1 MSFEGW
7 LMIGVVVYMLLAFT
21 IVIFLGSIDVID
33 EDNGKIIFVCL
44 AVPPIGL
51 LLLIVYCFILFGDF
65 CAKHK
70 DKIRKFLQ
78 IK

>member
-7 LMIGVVVYMLLAFT
+7 LMIGVGVYMLLAFT
-21 IVIFLGSIDVID
+21 IVIFLESIDVID
-33 EDNGKIIFVCL
+33 NNSSKIIFVCL

-51 LLLIVYCFILFGDF
+51 LLLIVYCFTLFDDF

-70 DKIRKFLQ
+70 DKIRKFLR

>member
-1 MSFEGW
+1 MREK
-7 LMIGVVVYMLLAFT
+7 LIKRLIIY
-21 IVIFLGSIDVID
+21 IYD

-70 DKIRKFLQ
+70 DKIRKFLR

>member
-7 LMIGVVVYMLLAFT
+7 LMIGVVVFMLLDFA
-21 IVIFLGSIDVID
+21 IVILLESIDIID

-51 LLLIVYCFILFGDF
+51 LILIVYCFILFGNF

-70 DKIRKFLQ
+70 DKIRKFLR

>member
-7 LMIGVVVYMLLAFT
+7 LMIGVVVYIILAFT

-44 AVPPIGL
+44 AVPPAS
-51 LLLIVYCFILFGDF
+51 YWSFNSYRILFY
-65 CAKHK
+65 
-70 DKIRKFLQ
+70 I
-78 IK
+78 IW

>member
-21 IVIFLGSIDVID
+21 IVMFLESIDVID

-51 LLLIVYCFILFGDF
+51 LILIVYCFRLHSQFI
-65 CAKHK
+65 
-70 DKIRKFLQ
+70 KFD
-78 IK
+78 

>member
-7 LMIGVVVYMLLAFT
+7 LMIGVGVYMLLAFT
-21 IVIFLGSIDVID
+21 IVIFLESIDVID
-33 EDNGKIIFVCL
+33 NNSSKIVFVCL
-44 AVPPIGL
+44 AVPPIGIL
-51 LLLIVYCFILFGDF
+51 ILIVYCFILFGDF

-70 DKIRKFLQ
+70 DKIRKFLR

>member
-7 LMIGVVVYMLLAFT
+7 LMIGVVVFMLLDFA
-21 IVIFLGSIDVID
+21 IVILLESIDVID

-51 LLLIVYCFILFGDF
+51 LLLIAYSFVLFHDF
-65 CAKHK
+65 CEKHK
-70 DKIRKFLQ
+70 DKIRKFLR